1 MNVKAGMKDAGR
13 CSTSYPRS
21 LRPAKLTQ
29 LFNNQESAPTAFI
42 RRQSSHCQ
50 RLKGNNLKEL
60 PKCTG
65 WVCPMP
71 RYRLNRQI
79 TAK

>member
-1 MNVKAGMKDAGR
+1 MRADALPHTLSGFGLL
-13 CSTSYPRS
+13 S
-21 LRPAKLTQ
+21 LPP
-29 LFNNQESAPTAFI
+29 FCNNQESAPTAFI
-42 RRQSSHCQ
+42 RWQSSHCQ
-50 RLKGNNLKEL
+50 HLKGNNLKEL

-65 WVCPMP
+65 RVCPMP